1 MQPRF
6 NPFLGLD
13 YYQDLNKKNE
23 EIWMPQELTNHLYPA
38 LNVLLCIQKL
48 IFSTRSGMRKD
59 FLAKYLYLQ
68 K

>member
-1 MQPRF
+1 MQPGF
-6 NPFLGLD
+6 NSFLRLD
-13 YYQDLNKKNE
+13 YYQDLNKKN

-48 IFSTRSGMRKD
+48 IFSTRLGMRKD
-59 FLAKYLYLQ
+59 FLAKYLYSQ